1 MEPVSEWI
9 HHRFPAVRSLGTD
22 AVEQLLRED
31 RERLLLLDV
40 RSPAEYEVSHLEGA
54 VRVDPETTDM
64 EQVVRELG
72 PAECLKDKEVVC
84 YCTAGYHGSE
94 MAQKLHKAL
103 VSGSEQEGQESP
115 KVYNLDGGL
124 VKWANERKPIV
135 DGKEQPTQLVHPYNK
150 VWAQLL
156 EPELRAP
163 I

>member
-72 PAECLKDKEVVC
+72 PAGSSDRALVC
-84 YCTAGYHGSE
+84 YCTTGFHASQ
-94 MAQKLHKAL
+94 MAQKLCEFFGRD
-103 VSGSEQEGQESP
+103 SGPSVPGTL
-115 KVYNLDGGL
+115 KVYNLDGGFL
-124 VKWANERKPIV
+124 KWNKEGKPMV
-135 DGKEQPTQLVHPYNK
+135 GSSNQLTRQVHPYSQL
-150 VWAQLL
+150 WEQLL
-156 EPELRAP
+156 EADFRPP
-163 I
+163 V